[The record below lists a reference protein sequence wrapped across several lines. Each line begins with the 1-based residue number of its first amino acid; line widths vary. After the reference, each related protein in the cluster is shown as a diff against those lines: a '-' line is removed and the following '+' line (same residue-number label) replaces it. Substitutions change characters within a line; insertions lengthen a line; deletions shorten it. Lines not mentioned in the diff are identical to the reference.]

1 MYHNKLWKMLQKMEI
16 SDQLTWLL
24 RNLQVKKQQLELD
37 IEQRTG
43 IKLGKG
49 YIKAVYCQQA
59 CFTHMQSLV
68 RLVQS
73 LSHIRLF
80 GTPWT
85 AARQAS
91 LSITNSWSLLKLV
104 YCLGDAIQ
112 PSHPLSSP
120 SPPTLNFSQHQ
131 GIFQ

>member
-1 MYHNKLWKMLQKMEI
+1 VYHNKLWKMLQKMEI

-73 LSHIRLF
+73 LSRVRLF
-80 GTPWT
+80 AAPMDWSTPG
-85 AARQAS
+85 
-91 LSITNSWSLLKLV
+91 LPV
-104 YCLGDAIQ
+104 
-112 PSHPLSSP
+112 H
-120 SPPTLNFSQHQ
+120 HQ
-131 GIFQ
+131 LPVFTQTRVH